1 MNFLSRNS
9 YDNSDLRRIDP
20 VKTVFAKRAFPIKTA
35 CRLLVLLFAC
45 LVPAVQAA
53 QVGLFMGSFD
63 PPHAGILRIIEEAR
77 TRLSLDA
84 VYVVPVS
91 EPGDSK
97 KLAPLD
103 HRLAMMRLLT
113 KDVPEAIVPAEEKL
127 LTILARNPENQFAA
141 MRDEIMSRRSP
152 EDEIVQ
158 IIGEDALAM
167 LIEQKQLPVPG
178 ERRRV
183 AVFPR
188 LGVPRIKNS
197 QLAKQIRDGRVI
209 RIDARIP
216 DLASRNLRNQMMERR
231 DPSTDALPE
240 AISDYINREGL
251 YGMPGSPLS
260 GRILEG
266 FNPVGYF
273 SHPVLLYE
281 VKTAPTFTS
290 TQPGG
295 LKASPG
301 ISAVSSESTSD
312 FPPALFPVLA
322 NHPLHVTLFQATS
335 RDSLD
340 WLQRQGWRTLFGYI
354 PVESE
359 DDDRPR
365 LFFGRQGLDWHL
377 FVTDV
382 PSPERF
388 VSLVDT
394 FRAEFGRLEL
404 PCKRLT
410 VMTPVLH

>member
-1 MNFLSRNS
+1 M
-9 YDNSDLRRIDP
+9 
-20 VKTVFAKRAFPIKTA
+20 KKAFAKRAFPIATA
-35 CRLLVLLFAC
+35 CRLLVLLFVC
-45 LVPAVQAA
+45 LVAAVQAA

-63 PPHAGILRIIEEAR
+63 PPHAGILRIIEKAR
-77 TRLSLDA
+77 SRFSLDA
-84 VYVVPVS
+84 VYVVPAPESV
-91 EPGDSK
+91 DSK
-97 KLAPLD
+97 KLAPLN

-113 KDVPEAIVPAEEKL
+113 KDIPQAIVPAEEEL
-127 LTILARNPENQFAA
+127 LSILARNPENLFAA
-141 MRDEIMSRRSP
+141 MRDEIMSSRSP
-152 EDEIVQ
+152 DDEIVQ
-158 IIGEDALAM
+158 IIGEDALAT
-167 LIEQKQLPVPG
+167 LIDQNQLPVPG
-178 ERRRV
+178 ERRLV

-197 QLAKQIRDGRVI
+197 RLAKQIRDGRVI
-209 RIDARIP
+209 RIDAKIP

-231 DPSTDALPE
+231 DPSTDAIPE

-266 FNPVGYF
+266 FQPVGYF
-273 SHPVLLYE
+273 PHPVLLYE

-290 TQPGG
+290 TRPGA
-295 LKASPG
+295 LTASPG
-301 ISAVSSESTSD
+301 LSASPSEYPSD

-340 WLQRQGWRTLFGYI
+340 WLQKQGWRTLYGYI

-359 DDDRPR
+359 NDDRPR

-388 VSLVDT
+388 VGLVDT

-404 PCKRLT
+404 PDERLT